1 MNVKTALEYIAF
13 FVVFCVIF
21 SLVGVVSVS
30 AASSNNVTFS
40 DNDMPYSVTSS
51 SGYVTF
57 PLYSYSGAPT
67 YYELQQGT
75 NVYFFMVGTGNSKAL
90 CAVSTQSQ
98 TILGHIVNGASFWE
112 PTLSEYGST
121 GVYYALGSSSNY
133 PAPNWYIPLYS
144 TLNAGLDDFVY
155 FVNNP
160 PVSAQSL
167 NYSLP
172 PGNAIY
178 IQVPSGASYTLG
190 CRMPESVL
198 GTNHYPGNNQAVTL
212 VQSLPSGGSAP
223 SSPLIPWAQ
232 IGALSYLGLS
242 RNATYSA
249 SVASSGYLC
258 IVNPLYYS
266 GTANGPYEFLS
277 NGAIDIS
284 IDLQTGF
291 WVYPLD
297 STLGF
302 TSGLGLDVSTEVL
315 DTPYTGSIDPDTGEI
330 TWEDSDGGSSAP
342 TTGGGNLV
350 DTSETIFDFLRNI
363 SQELSTFL
371 KGPVSAIQTVVSSI
385 RDFMSSFTQLYT
397 WLPSPVYNLITSALM
412 IALTIG
418 VIKIFI

>member
-1 MNVKTALEYIAF
+1 MNVNTALQYIAIF
-13 FVVFCVIF
+13 LVVCVVF
-21 SLVGVVSVS
+21 SLVGVLSVS
-30 AASSNNVTFS
+30 AASFNDHITFENMPLTTGDTFLSSWYRYEDNVNTATVVSGSEVYIFASMSGNNWELYVCSPISQTVTIADPNNRDYILNNS
-40 DNDMPYSVTSS
+40 YNDVFYYSVYSFVSSFISGFYIPFYSTGSEGLEALAQVITSS
-51 SGYVTF
+51 S
-57 PLYSYSGAPT
+57 SS
-67 YYELQQGT
+67 
-75 NVYFFMVGTGNSKAL
+75 
-90 CAVSTQSQ
+90 
-98 TILGHIVNGASFWE
+98 
-112 PTLSEYGST
+112 
-121 GVYYALGSSSNY
+121 GSS
-133 PAPNWYIPLYS
+133 
-144 TLNAGLDDFVY
+144 F
-155 FVNNP
+155 
-160 PVSAQSL
+160 Q
-167 NYSLP
+167 YSLP

-178 IQVPSGASYTLG
+178 IQVSSGASYTLD

-198 GTNHYPGNNQAVTL
+198 GTNHYPGNNQVATL

-223 SSPLIPWAQ
+223 SSPLIPWSQ
-232 IGALSYLGLS
+232 TGALSYLGLS
-242 RNATYSA
+242 RYATYSA

-277 NGAIDIS
+277 NGSIDIT
-284 IDLQTGF
+284 IDSQTGF

-297 STLGF
+297 SSLGF

-315 DTPYTGSIDPDTGEI
+315 DTPFTGSIDPDTGEI
-330 TWEDSDGGSSAP
+330 IWEDSDGGSSAP